1 MARSA
6 GVVGAAMSAARD
18 RILGSVR
25 TALGRS
31 GPLSA
36 ARIEEL
42 QAYITRHAP
51 GPRPKSDWDPI
62 ERFRARALALEST
75 VDEVETMASVPAAVA
90 RYLKANNLPMRAV
103 IWPELAAVDW
113 ESAGVTAEARKAEGQ
128 DLVGITGSFCGIAE
142 TGTMLLL
149 SGVPTPASTSLLP
162 ETHIAIVPAARI
174 VKGMEEA
181 LALVR
186 AERGE
191 LPRATNFV
199 SGPSRTAD
207 IEQTLV
213 LGAHGPYR
221 VHIVLV
227 QG

>member
-1 MARSA
+1 
-6 GVVGAAMSAARD
+6 MSDARD
-18 RILGSVR
+18 RILGKVR
-25 TALGRS
+25 AALGRS
-31 GPLSA
+31 GPLPA
-36 ARIEEL
+36 ARIDEL
-42 QAYITRHAP
+42 QAYIERRTP
-51 GPRPKSDWDPI
+51 GPRPKSDWDAV
-62 ERFRARALALEST
+62 ERFRVRALALQST

-90 RYLKANNLPMRAV
+90 RYLMANKLPMNAV
-103 IWPELAAVDW
+103 VWPDLAAMDW
-113 ESAGVTAEARKAEGQ
+113 RSAGIEAEARKAEGR
-128 DLVGITGSFCGIAE
+128 DLVGITGSFCATAE

-149 SGVPTPASTSLLP
+149 SGAPTPASTSLLP

-174 VKGMEEA
+174 VKGMEDA

-186 AERGE
+186 AEHGE
-191 LPRATNFV
+191 LPRAINFV

>member
-1 MARSA
+1 
-6 GVVGAAMSAARD
+6 MSDARD
-18 RILGSVR
+18 RILGKVR
-25 TALGRS
+25 AALGRS
-31 GPLSA
+31 APLSA
-36 ARIEEL
+36 ARIDEL
-42 QAYITRHAP
+42 RAYIARCAP
-51 GPRPKSDWDPI
+51 GPRPNSDWDAV
-62 ERFRARALALEST
+62 ERFRSRALALQST

-90 RYLKANNLPMRAV
+90 RYLIANMLPMNAV
-103 IWPELAAVDW
+103 VWPDLATMDW
-113 ESAGVTAEARKAEGQ
+113 KSAGITAEARKAEGR
-128 DLVGITGSFCGIAE
+128 DLVGITGSFCAIAE

-149 SGVPTPASTSLLP
+149 SGERTPASTSLLP

-174 VKGMEEA
+174 VKGMEDA

-221 VHIVLV
+221 VHIVMV